1 MRTERNTYFLSI
13 CVFHKLTGSR
23 RISMASWHQLR
34 TEYVPNSDRRRR
46 QQGTNPAVT
55 AAFCTVGL
63 SSIMADMLANQTP
76 AQLAAG
82 PRAVREALPAGM
94 AASVWTGSELG
105 GVASRTVPT
114 GWAALDQELPS
125 NGWPCGALVEV
136 LAPQASLL
144 EWRLLAPALQTVVTD
159 ERQVVLVGPPKTPC
173 LAGLQH
179 VGLLPSHLV
188 WIRVDAP
195 AQRLWSVEQLVR
207 AGSAGAVLAWLPQ
220 ARQEQIRR
228 LQILAQSTRSLVF
241 LFRPEA
247 AQYEASAA
255 PLRLL
260 ARHGVDFELHVEVF
274 KRRGPAHVGQ
284 LLLPSIPGGLAD
296 VLTPR
301 LLKPSALIAN
311 TTRGPVN
318 AVGRAPAAAVVRSPA
333 LV

>member
-1 MRTERNTYFLSI
+1 
-13 CVFHKLTGSR
+13 
-23 RISMASWHQLR
+23 
-34 TEYVPNSDRRRR
+34 
-46 QQGTNPAVT
+46 
-55 AAFCTVGL
+55 
-63 SSIMADMLANQTP
+63 MADMSAHP
-76 AQLAAG
+76 SSVHPAAG
-82 PRAVREALPAGM
+82 PRAVRESLPAGM
-94 AASVWTGSELG
+94 AAAVWTGSELG
-105 GVASRTVPT
+105 SVGSRTVPT
-114 GWAALDQELPS
+114 GWAVLDQELPGK
-125 NGWPCGALVEV
+125 GWPCGALVEV

-144 EWRLLAPALQTVVTD
+144 EWRLLAPALRTVATGD
-159 ERQVVLVGPPKTPC
+159 KQIVLVGPPKTPC

-255 PLRLL
+255 PLRVL
-260 ARHGVDFELHVEVF
+260 ARHGVDFELHLQIL

-284 LLLPSIPGGLAD
+284 LVLPSIPGGLAD

-311 TTRGPVN
+311 TTRGPEHV
-318 AVGRAPAAAVVRSPA
+318 VGRAPAVPAVRSPA

>member
-1 MRTERNTYFLSI
+1 MVCHMPQGAPGAVVVFVAVHSYSTMRS
-13 CVFHKLTGSR
+13 
-23 RISMASWHQLR
+23 
-34 TEYVPNSDRRRR
+34 
-46 QQGTNPAVT
+46 
-55 AAFCTVGL
+55 
-63 SSIMADMLANQTP
+63 MLATSSS
-76 AQLAAG
+76 AHIAAG
-82 PRAVREALPAGM
+82 TRAVREALPPGM
-94 AASVWTGSELG
+94 AAAVWTGAELG

-114 GWAALDQELPS
+114 GWAALDQELPCA
-125 NGWPCGALVEV
+125 GWPVGSLVEV

-144 EWRLLAPALQTVVTD
+144 EWRLLAPALQTVVKD

-260 ARHGVDFELHVEVF
+260 ARHGVDFELHVEIL
-274 KRRGPAHVGQ
+274 KRRGPAHAGQ
-284 LLLPSIPGGLAD
+284 LVLPSIPGGLAE

-311 TTRGPVN
+311 TTRGPAD
-318 AVGRAPAAAVVRSPA
+318 AVGRAPAVAVVRSPA